1 MQEILDL
8 PLARRRPSL
17 DSTLDSTKGH
27 GNRSCE
33 GCKEISVSSLS
44 GVTNVRRHCR
54 PICIPPVRFRHCGDH
69 RVTPTIT
76 YLLLTNEFVVLILTD
91 FSKAFNSVRHLEMM
105 EKYGRLILP
114 DHIINWLTGYFAERD
129 HITKFQ
135 GIKSA
140 IAYINASIIQGSGIG
155 PSSYIVVASDL
166 HPINRENAY
175 TS

>member
-1 MQEILDL
+1 M
-8 PLARRRPSL
+8 
-17 DSTLDSTKGH
+17 
-27 GNRSCE
+27 
-33 GCKEISVSSLS
+33 
-44 GVTNVRRHCR
+44 
-54 PICIPPVRFRHCGDH
+54 
-69 RVTPTIT
+69 
-76 YLLLTNEFVVLILTD
+76 LILTD